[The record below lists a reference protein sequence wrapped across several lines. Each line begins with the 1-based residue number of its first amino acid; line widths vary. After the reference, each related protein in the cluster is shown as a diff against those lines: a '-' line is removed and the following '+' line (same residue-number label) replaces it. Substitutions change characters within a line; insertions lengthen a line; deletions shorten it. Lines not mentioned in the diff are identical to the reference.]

1 MLHSL
6 TWRRRVALG
15 ATYAVLLVMVGVTLY
30 PILWIVGASLNPGT
44 SLFSTTLIPRN
55 ATLAHYKWL
64 FTSPESDYLLWWKNT
79 LKISALNAVLS
90 VLLTTFTA
98 YAFSRYRFVGRRYG
112 LMLFLVLQMFP
123 SMMAMVALYVL
134 LNMVGL
140 LDSHWGLILI
150 YAGAQIPFNTWLVK
164 GYFDTIPRSLD
175 EAARIDGAS
184 HTQVFFK
191 ILLPL
196 AKPILAVVA
205 LFNFMGPM
213 TDFLLPQIVLTSPE
227 NKTLAVGLFG
237 MINQQFGK
245 NFTTFAAGA
254 VLIAV
259 PIAAVYLA
267 LQRYF
272 ISGLTAGGTKG

>member
-1 MLHSL
+1 MPHSL
-6 TWRRRVALG
+6 TWRRRMALG
-15 ATYAVLLVMVGVTLY
+15 ATYAVLLFMVVVTVY

-79 LKISALNAVLS
+79 LKISALNAVVS

-98 YAFSRYRFVGRRYG
+98 YAFSRYRFMGRRYG